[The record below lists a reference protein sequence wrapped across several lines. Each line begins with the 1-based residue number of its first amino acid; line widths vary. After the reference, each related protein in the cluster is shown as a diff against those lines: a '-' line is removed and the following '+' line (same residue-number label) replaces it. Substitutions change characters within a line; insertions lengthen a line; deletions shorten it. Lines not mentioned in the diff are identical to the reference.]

1 MRPFFQPHFQRL
13 AVAKILVIEDDRE
26 TADEIAALL
35 TASGFEP
42 RQSFDGRAGL
52 DMALREPFDA
62 ITLDRMLPGCDG
74 LEVVRSLREAGRL
87 TPVLMVSA
95 LGDVDARVSGLRA
108 GGDDYMIKP
117 FAPAELLARLE
128 VLLRR
133 QIQPA
138 EPQLVLK
145 AADLELDLISREA
158 RRAGRR
164 IELLPREFKLLE
176 YMMRNAGQV
185 LSRRMIFEAVWEY
198 YFDPGTNLI
207 EVHVAKLRKKIDTP
221 GETPLI
227 RTERGS
233 GYALDA

>member
-1 MRPFFQPHFQRL
+1 MAPR
-13 AVAKILVIEDDRE
+13 ILVIEDDQE
-26 TADEIAALL
+26 TSDEIATLL
-35 TASGFEP
+35 ASSGFEAE
-42 RQSFDGRAGL
+42 QSFDGEDGL
-52 DMALREPFDA
+52 SRALRKPFDA
-62 ITLDRMLPGCDG
+62 ITLDRMLPGLDG
-74 LEVVRSLREAGRL
+74 LSVVKGLREAGHE

-95 LGDVDARVSGLRA
+95 LGDVDDRVSGLRA

-133 QIQPA
+133 TA
-138 EPQLVLK
+138 RTSEPQLALQVGDLK
-145 AADLELDLISREA
+145 LDLITREA
-158 RRAGRR
+158 SRDGRR

-221 GETPLI
+221 EEQPMI
-227 RTERGS
+227 RTERGL
-233 GYALDA
+233 GYVLDAG